1 MGLKPGSKQWYR
13 PTAETQMIVPLV
25 AVNES
30 NLKIPLNTYCPK
42 CTCLCLSLDD
52 TMRKVLFCSD
62 ACVFSSLSLK
72 S

>member
-30 NLKIPLNTYCPK
+30 NLKNPIKHILSKMYLPLP
-42 CTCLCLSLDD
+42 
-52 TMRKVLFCSD
+52 
-62 ACVFSSLSLK
+62 VFG
-72 S
+72 